1 MREFDTT
8 FIVQPEISE
17 EGREALLAKL
27 RGVLERA
34 GAVPLEV
41 DDMGK
46 KKLAYEIKRFQ
57 KGHYLALLYL
67 DAGKSVAE
75 LERALRLDESIL
87 RFLTVRKL
95 DRVDDVEARKARA
108 VDLEKIRKERAA
120 ERAVRE
126 AEERAAREAAR
137 AAGENVDEPSDDDDD
152 EEDPYERRRDDRDR
166 DRGDRRRDDD
176 DDDDRDRDRDRDRDD
191 RSPGGD

>member
-57 KGHYLALLYL
+57 KGHYLALMYL
-67 DAGKSVAE
+67 DPGKAVAE
-75 LERALRLDESIL
+75 LERSLRLDESIL

-108 VDLEKIRKERAA
+108 VDLEKTRKERAA

-126 AEERAAREAAR
+126 AEERAQREAAR
-137 AAGENVDEPSDDDDD
+137 AAGQSVEEPTDDDMDEDD
-152 EEDPYERRRDDRDR
+152 FLPRRDDRD
-166 DRGDRRRDDD
+166 DRGGRDDRGRRDDD
-176 DDDDRDRDRDRDRDD
+176 DDD
-191 RSPGGD
+191 RSPRGRD

>member
-17 EGREALLAKL
+17 DGREALIGKL

-34 GAVPLEV
+34 GATPLEV

-46 KKLAYEIKRFQ
+46 KKLAYEIKKFQ
-57 KGHYLALLYL
+57 KGHYLSLFYL
-67 DAGKSVAE
+67 DKGQSVAE

-87 RFLTVRKL
+87 RFLTVRRE
-95 DRVDDVEARKARA
+95 DSVTDIEARKARS
-108 VDLEKIRKERAA
+108 VDLEKLRKEKAA

-126 AEERAAREAAR
+126 AEERAQREAAR
-137 AAGENVDEPSDDDDD
+137 LAGEHVPELSDDDDD
-152 EEDPYERRRDDRDR
+152 DEDEYVRPVRDD
-166 DRGDRRRDDD
+166 RDDD
-176 DDDDRDRDRDRDRDD
+176 DDDDQPR
-191 RSPGGD
+191 GE

>member
-1 MREFDTT
+1 VREFDTT

-17 EGREALLAKL
+17 EGREALIAKL
-27 RGVLERA
+27 RGVLERG
-34 GAVPLEV
+34 GATPLEI

-46 KKLAYEIKRFQ
+46 KKLAFEIKRFQ
-57 KGHYLALLYL
+57 KGHYLSLLYL
-67 DAGKSVAE
+67 DSGKAVAE
-75 LERALRLDESIL
+75 LERSLRLDESIL

-95 DRVDDVEARKARA
+95 DRVDDVEGRKARA

-137 AAGENVDEPSDDDDD
+137 AAGENVEEPSDDDVEDEDD
-152 EEDPYERRRDDRDR
+152 FRRPDEDRDR
-166 DRGDRRRDDD
+166 DRGRGRRDDD
-176 DDDDRDRDRDRDRDD
+176 DDDDRV
-191 RSPGGD
+191 PGGE

>member
-17 EGREALLAKL
+17 EGREALVLRL

-34 GAVPLEV
+34 GARPLEV

-46 KKLAYEIKRFQ
+46 KKLAYEIKKFQ
-57 KGHYLALLYL
+57 KGHYLSLFYL
-67 DAGKSVAE
+67 DTGKAVAE

-87 RFLTVRKL
+87 RFLTVRQKE
-95 DRVDDVEARKARA
+95 DVEDVEARQARS
-108 VDLEKIRKERAA
+108 VDLEKTRKERAA

-137 AAGENVDEPSDDDDD
+137 AAGENVEEPSDDDDD
-152 EEDPYERRRDDRDR
+152 DEPVFDRDRDRDDRDR
-166 DRGDRRRDDD
+166 DRRRRDDD
-176 DDDDRDRDRDRDRDD
+176 DDDDRGP
-191 RSPGGD
+191 SGD

>member
-17 EGREALLAKL
+17 EGREALIAKL

-34 GAVPLEV
+34 GAQPLEI

-46 KKLAYEIKRFQ
+46 KKLAFEIRRFQ
-57 KGHYLALLYL
+57 KGHYLSLLYL
-67 DAGKSVAE
+67 DAGKAVAE
-75 LERALRLDESIL
+75 LERALRLDESVL
-87 RFLTVRKL
+87 RFLTVRRL
-95 DRVDDVEARKARA
+95 DRVDDIEARKARA

-126 AEERAAREAAR
+126 AEERAARETAR
-137 AAGENVDEPSDDDDD
+137 AAGESVDDDD
-152 EEDPYERRRDDRDR
+152 EVDEDDFRPRDDRDDR
-166 DRGDRRRDDD
+166 DDRRRRDDD
-176 DDDDRDRDRDRDRDD
+176 DDDDRPPR
-191 RSPGGD
+191 GE

>member
-17 EGREALLAKL
+17 EGREAILLRL

-34 GAVPLEV
+34 GARPLEV

-46 KKLAYEIKRFQ
+46 KKLAYEIKKFQ
-57 KGHYLALLYL
+57 KGHYLSLFYL
-67 DAGKSVAE
+67 DTGKAVAE

-87 RFLTVRKL
+87 RFLTVRKE
-95 DRVDDVEARKARA
+95 DHVEDVDGRQARS
-108 VDLEKIRKERAA
+108 VDLEKTRKERAA

-137 AAGENVDEPSDDDDD
+137 AAGENVEEPSDDDDD
-152 EEDPYERRRDDRDR
+152 DEPVFDRDDRDR
-166 DRGDRRRDDD
+166 DRRRRDDD
-176 DDDDRDRDRDRDRDD
+176 DEGDD
-191 RSPGGD
+191 RSPAGD

>member
-17 EGREALLAKL
+17 EGREALILRL

-34 GAVPLEV
+34 GATPLEV

-57 KGHYLALLYL
+57 KGHYLSLFYL
-67 DAGKSVAE
+67 DSGKAVAE

-87 RFLTVRKL
+87 RFLTVRRE
-95 DRVDDVEARKARA
+95 DHIEDVEARKARSI
-108 VDLEKIRKERAA
+108 DLEKTRKEKAA
-120 ERAVRE
+120 ERAARE

-137 AAGENVDEPSDDDDD
+137 AAGENVEEPSDDDEFE
-152 EEDPYERRRDDRDR
+152 EEDSY
-166 DRGDRRRDDD
+166 
-176 DDDDRDRDRDRDRDD
+176 DRDRDRDRDRRRRDD
-191 RSPGGD
+191 DDDEGDGRSPAGE

>member
-1 MREFDTT
+1 VREFDTT

-34 GAVPLEV
+34 GATPLEV

-46 KKLAYEIKRFQ
+46 KKLAYEIRRFQ
-57 KGHYLALLYL
+57 KGHYLSFLYL
-67 DAGKSVAE
+67 DSGKAVGE

-87 RFLTVRKL
+87 RFLTVRRL
-95 DRVDDVEARKARA
+95 DRIEDVETRRARA
-108 VDLEKIRKERAA
+108 IDLEKIRKERAA

-137 AAGENVDEPSDDDDD
+137 AAGETVEEPSDEEEE
-152 EEDPYERRRDDRDR
+152 EEDDFRRRDDRDR
-166 DRGDRRRDDD
+166 DRDHDRDRDDRGRGGRRDDD
-176 DDDDRDRDRDRDRDD
+176 DD
-191 RSPGGD
+191 RSSEGD

>member
-17 EGREALLAKL
+17 EGREALLLRL

-34 GAVPLEV
+34 GARPLEV

-46 KKLAYEIKRFQ
+46 KKLSYEIKKFQ
-57 KGHYLALLYL
+57 KGHYLSLLYL
-67 DAGKSVAE
+67 DSGKAVSE

-95 DRVDDVEARKARA
+95 VDVADADADARQARS
-108 VDLEKIRKERAA
+108 VDLEKTRKERAA

-137 AAGENVDEPSDDDDD
+137 AAGENVSEPSDDDD
-152 EEDPYERRRDDRDR
+152 EEEPYDRDQDRDR
-166 DRGDRRRDDD
+166 DRGRRRRDDD
-176 DDDDRDRDRDRDRDD
+176 DDDDD

>member
-17 EGREALLAKL
+17 EGREALIAKL

-57 KGHYLALLYL
+57 KGHYLAMMYL
-67 DAGKSVAE
+67 DAGKAVAE
-75 LERALRLDESIL
+75 LERSLRLDESIL

-95 DRVDDVEARKARA
+95 DRVDDVDARKAKA
-108 VDLEKIRKERAA
+108 VELEKTRKERAA

-126 AEERAAREAAR
+126 AEERAQREAAR
-137 AAGENVDEPSDDDDD
+137 AAGETVDEPSDEDEDEDDYM
-152 EEDPYERRRDDRDR
+152 PRRDDRGG
-166 DRGDRRRDDD
+166 RGRRDDD
-176 DDDDRDRDRDRDRDD
+176 DDDDRA
-191 RSPGGD
+191 PGGE

>member
-34 GAVPLEV
+34 GATPLEI

-46 KKLAYEIKRFQ
+46 KKLAYEIRRFQ
-57 KGHYLALLYL
+57 KGHYLSFLYL
-67 DAGKSVAE
+67 DSGKAVGE
-75 LERALRLDESIL
+75 IERALRLDESIL
-87 RFLTVRKL
+87 RFLTVRRL
-95 DRVDDVEARKARA
+95 DRIDDVEARRARA

-126 AEERAAREAAR
+126 AEERSAREAAR
-137 AAGENVDEPSDDDDD
+137 AAGETVEEPSDDDEE
-152 EEDPYERRRDDRDR
+152 EEDFRGRRD
-166 DRGDRRRDDD
+166 
-176 DDDDRDRDRDRDRDD
+176 DRDRDRDRDD
-191 RSPGGD
+191 RGRGRRDDDDDDDDRSSEGD

>member
-17 EGREALLAKL
+17 EGREALIAKL
-27 RGVLERA
+27 RGVLERS
-34 GAVPLEV
+34 GATPLEI

-46 KKLAYEIKRFQ
+46 KKLAFEIKRFQ
-57 KGHYLALLYL
+57 KGHYLSLLYI
-67 DAGKSVAE
+67 DSGKAVAE
-75 LERALRLDESIL
+75 LERSLRLDESIL

-95 DRVDDVEARKARA
+95 DRVDDVEARKTRA

-137 AAGENVDEPSDDDDD
+137 AAGENVEEPSDDDIVDEDD
-152 EEDPYERRRDDRDR
+152 FGRGDDRDR
-166 DRGDRRRDDD
+166 DRGRGRGRRDDD
-176 DDDDRDRDRDRDRDD
+176 DDDDR
-191 RSPGGD
+191 PGGD